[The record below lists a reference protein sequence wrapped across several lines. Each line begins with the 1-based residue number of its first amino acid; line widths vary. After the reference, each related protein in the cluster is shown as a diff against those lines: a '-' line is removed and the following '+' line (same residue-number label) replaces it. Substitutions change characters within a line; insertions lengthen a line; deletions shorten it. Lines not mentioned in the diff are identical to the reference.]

1 MKNKFNN
8 LSISSK
14 INLTLVFVFT
24 TILLAIVFHM
34 IHNERIMMEKVIEQ
48 QSKDTADTY
57 FDAINTMMITNTM
70 DRREVLRNKL
80 LDRPSITDARI
91 LRSTVVAKL
100 FGQGNSNEQAQ
111 DPLDKRALQG
121 ESIVQ
126 IDNTDNGRILTV
138 INPLRASENY
148 RGTNCLS
155 CHVNAKSGDI
165 MGAVRISY
173 SLKQLDAEVNHNMLS
188 SALIQVVLFA
198 LGLLLIVYILRRVIN
213 KPLNN
218 LQQTI
223 ELIDQQADLQQRV
236 KIHAEGDEIGKVA
249 LAFNNMLKKF
259 QTSMQQVRDATQH
272 ITGIADNIAEVAEET
287 EQSTQTQCN
296 ETAQAAT
303 AINEATAST
312 EEIARNASE
321 TAQSSQAATDGARSG
336 ALIATNAL
344 GSIDMLLNEMTHSTE
359 TISNLESESEHIGV
373 VLDVITKIAEQ
384 TNLLAL
390 NAAIEAARAGE
401 QGRGFAV
408 VADEVRSLASRSQ
421 ESAAQIQDMVE
432 SLQAH
437 ARQAVAAMDTASKQA
452 ETCSEQVEEAAES
465 LAMISGNISDISDRN
480 IQVAAAAEE
489 QRAVMEES
497 NRNLVSINQLA
508 EKTATGAS
516 RTTEVSE
523 ELLQQSRRMQELVA
537 QFKIGSDS

>member
-1 MKNKFNN
+1 MKNKFKN
-8 LSISSK
+8 LSISNK
-14 INLTLVFVFT
+14 INFTLLFVFT
-24 TILLAIVFHM
+24 TILVAIILHM
-34 IHNERIMMEKVIEQ
+34 IRNERSMMEDVIEQ
-48 QSKDTADTY
+48 QSRNTADTY
-57 FDAINTMMITNTM
+57 FDAINTMMISGSMN
-70 DRREVLRNKL
+70 RRELLRSKL
-80 LDRPSITDARI
+80 LDRPNIIDARI
-91 LRSTVVAKL
+91 IRGAAVAKL
-100 FGQGNSNEQAQ
+100 FGNGDSNEQIV
-111 DPLDKRALQG
+111 DKLDQRALQG
-121 ESIVQ
+121 EAISQ

-165 MGAVRISY
+165 LGAVRISY
-173 SLKQLDAEVNHNMLS
+173 SLRKLDAAINHNLLS
-188 SALIQVVLFA
+188 SALIQIVLFS
-198 LGLLLIVYILRRVIN
+198 LGLLLMVYIMRRMIN
-213 KPLNN
+213 KPLRN

-236 KIHAEGDEIGKVA
+236 HIHAEGDEIGKVA
-249 LAFNNMLKKF
+249 RAFNNMLEKF
-259 QTSMQQVRDATQH
+259 QHSLQQVNNATQH
-272 ITGIADNIAEVAEET
+272 ITGIAGNIAKVAEET
-287 EQSTQTQCN
+287 EQSTRTQCN

-312 EEIARNASE
+312 EEIASNASE
-321 TAQSSQAATDGARSG
+321 TAQSSQAATNGARSG

-344 GSIDMLLNEMTHSTE
+344 GSIDMLLNEMTHSAE

-408 VADEVRSLASRSQ
+408 VADEVRSLASRSR
-421 ESAAQIQDMVE
+421 ESAAEIQNMVE

-437 ARQAVAAMDTASKQA
+437 ARQAVSAMKTAGKQA
-452 ETCSEQVEEAAES
+452 EACSEQVEEAAES

-480 IQVAAAAEE
+480 VQVAAAAEE

-497 NRNLVSINQLA
+497 NRNLVRINDLA
-508 EKTATGAS
+508 EKTAAGAS
-516 RTTEVSE
+516 HTTEVSE
-523 ELLQQSRRMQELVA
+523 KLLQQSQRLQELVA
-537 QFKIGSDS
+537 QFKIGSGA